1 MNRREFIGTS
11 ALAAVCGGCG
21 TFNFGAK
28 QYEDLRQ
35 VVGASV
41 VLSAICSAVLLVA
54 GWLLEFFD
62 VMLLHELSEG
72 SKAASFF
79 F

>member
-1 MNRREFIGTS
+1 MKRLIILLM
-11 ALAAVCGGCG
+11 AL
-21 TFNFGAK
+21 
-28 QYEDLRQ
+28 
-35 VVGASV
+35 
-41 VLSAICSAVLLVA
+41 VLLVA